1 MNTKQLQAGFY
12 SRRGY
17 ETLRF
22 EVPGIDRKDD
32 AIEYIN
38 EFYEHNS
45 DINGAG
51 GLHRYLDN
59 YQEWLD
65 LLEEKANMKPNEEKV
80 PSRTFFLVRERDNRI
95 VGMSNIRLALNDK
108 LKEYG
113 GHIGYAIRPT
123 ERGKGYNNINLYL
136 ALKVCDK
143 HGIDLVFMDA
153 DLDNPASWKT
163 MEAFG
168 GKRVREYFDHHEAN
182 CMVVDYNIDVKKA
195 LTTCSF
201 EKGIVEGDGLSD
213 RAKEIVSRHSKPA
226 NVLEDAK
233 TFLYEMLE
241 PAPGREDMLYRY
253 EHCIRVAE
261 NAKMLVKAEG
271 LPEEPFVMACLL
283 HDVGYRESDNY
294 GGFNVHAYVSAQIV
308 KAYLEAIDYDPQYR
322 DEIYMGVKRHDLSD
336 KLPEDMTVFQ
346 ISVRDCDDIDRFDM
360 IRTAMVLGDCTNEK
374 TNSEIIESCE
384 KEIDKANWRI
394 SLRRGT
400 KTADKVFVAQLEKR
414 IALLQEVI
422 EHARK
427 GF

>member
-1 MNTKQLQAGFY
+1 MNVEQLRAGFY
-12 SRRGY
+12 LKNGQ
-17 ETLRF
+17 EKFRF

-51 GLHRYLDN
+51 GLHRYLED
-59 YQEWLD
+59 YQGWLD
-65 LLEEKANMKPNEEKV
+65 HLEERANMKPNDEKV

-136 ALKVCDK
+136 ALKVCDQ
-143 HGIDLVFMDA
+143 HGIDIVFMDA

-168 GKRVREYFDHHEAN
+168 GKRVREYFDDHEAH

-195 LTTCSF
+195 LSDYALM
-201 EKGIVEGDGLSD
+201 KGIVGNEGISE
-213 RAKEIVSRHSKPA
+213 RAKEIIARHNKPQNA
-226 NVLEDAK
+226 LEDAM

-241 PAPGREDMLYRY
+241 PTPDRGDMLYRY
-253 EHCIRVAE
+253 EHSIRVAE
-261 NAKMLVKAEG
+261 NGKMLAKAEG
-271 LPEEPFVMACLL
+271 LPEEPLVIACLL

-294 GGFNVHAYVSAQIV
+294 GGFYIHNYVSADIARV
-308 KAYLEAIDYDPQYR
+308 YLEAIEYDPKYT
-322 DEIYMGVKRHDLSD
+322 EEMIAGIERHNLTDN
-336 KLPEDMTVFQ
+336 LPEDMTSFQ
-346 ISVRDCDDIDRFDM
+346 MSVRDCDDIDRFDM
-360 IRTAMVLGDCTNEK
+360 IRTAMVLGDCTHEK

-384 KEIDKANWRI
+384 KEIDKARWRI
-394 SLRRGT
+394 SLKRGT
-400 KTADKVFVAQLEKR
+400 RTADEVFVGLLEKR
-414 IALLQEVI
+414 IALLEEVI
-422 EHARK
+422 AHARK